1 MNEENAKTVENG
13 KTEFVKK
20 VEAFA
25 REMRGTFHNTENE
38 TKGLI
43 ILCVD
48 DHSVDNTKKT
58 ATTVLL
64 GRTREIAPML
74 GEFLKDNEL
83 LAALASMYVK
93 TSGE

>member
-13 KTEFVKK
+13 KTEFIKK

-25 REMRGTFHNTENE
+25 EELRGTFHNTASE

-48 DHSVDNTKKT
+48 DHAVDATKKT
-58 ATTVLL
+58 ATTVVL
-64 GRTREIAPML
+64 GKTRDVAPML
-74 GEFLKDNEL
+74 GDFMKENEML
-83 LAALASMYVK
+83 TALASLYAK
-93 TSGE
+93 IP

>member
-25 REMRGTFHNTENE
+25 RELQGTFHNAKDE

-48 DHSVDNTKKT
+48 DHAVDDTKKT
-58 ATTVLL
+58 ATTVVL
-64 GRTREIAPML
+64 GRTKEVAPML
-74 GEFLKDNEL
+74 GEFLKANQP
-83 LAALASMYVK
+83 LAALAFLYAKM
-93 TSGE
+93 GDE

>member
-1 MNEENAKTVENG
+1 MNDKNAKTVENG

-25 REMRGTFHNTENE
+25 RELQDTFHNDENE

-48 DHSVDNTKKT
+48 DNAVDDTKKT
-58 ATTVLL
+58 ATTVVL
-64 GRTREIAPML
+64 GKTKEVAPML
-74 GEFLKDNEL
+74 GEFLKDNEM
-83 LAALASMYVK
+83 LAALAYLYAQMPD
-93 TSGE
+93 E